1 MPKTNYLIK
10 RPLAATIDVLFFA
23 LIVEII
29 GPFFEYKSTDGTNY
43 IPTGIFILLFYAIL
57 IIQDVI
63 FNKTLGKYLFKLE
76 IQFENDNQIKGYK
89 KYFKLTLRRL
99 FDPLEM
105 ICPFIYILSII
116 FTKKNQKLGD
126 LISGI
131 VILKKNS
138 HYYIN
143 QRA

>member
-1 MPKTNYLIK
+1 MRLHYLIK

-23 LIVEII
+23 LITEII
-29 GPFFEYKSTDGTNY
+29 GPFFEYKSTDGANY

-57 IIQDVI
+57 IIQDI
-63 FNKTLGKYLFKLE
+63 LFSKTLGKYLFKFE
-76 IQFENDNQIKGYK
+76 IQFENDNQIRGYK
-89 KYFKLTLRRL
+89 KYFKLILRRL

-131 VILKKNS
+131 IILEKQTK
-138 HYYIN
+138 
-143 QRA
+143 

>member
-1 MPKTNYLIK
+1 MPKINYFIK

-23 LIVEII
+23 LITEII
-29 GPFFEYKSTDGTNY
+29 GPFFEYKSTDGKNY
-43 IPTGIFILLFYAIL
+43 ISTGVFILLFYSIL
-57 IIQDVI
+57 IIQDI
-63 FNKTLGKYLFKLE
+63 LFNKTLGKYLFKFE

-89 KYFKLTLRRL
+89 KYFKLILRRL

-131 VILKKNS
+131 IIEKTD
-138 HYYIN
+138 
-143 QRA
+143 